1 MEKKERS
8 ELEKII
14 DSSIEDFSKAMK
26 NQNIGT
32 IKMLVSV
39 LSNTY
44 SQMVEMKNA
53 IIKNDEIPLEKK
65 RETIGGIYSELLKI
79 EEKVI
84 FLKSLEKTLQLSDF
98 DSKK

>member
-44 SQMVEMKNA
+44 SQLVEMKNA